1 MKKEKNDYDFKPK
14 GAVAFF
20 CLLITALVV
29 LWYSLYFIM
38 LDKS

>member
-1 MKKEKNDYDFKPK
+1 MNQKKNDQDFKPK
-14 GAVAFF
+14 GAIAFF
-20 CLLITALVV
+20 GLLITALVV